1 VHSGNQFDPTKS
13 QITRLSHST
22 EFHPLAPL
30 PQPAR
35 RTSASMSCPGKS
47 RCPMTHESC
56 GFCRKNNRAS
66 EQKLRVF
73 YFGSS
78 RAPLQSTMRLRRAS
92 SPPFSKTS
100 LVSVISLIIL
110 AARSVSPAGSPSRF
124 SPSRPL
130 SLLLVLIALDPRVY
144 KRPRPHLASSKV
156 MRSEAPVSHSSCSF
170 LSFHTR
176 ADRPMANRARVLSL
190 VLPVLHPPS
199 RPLLHFRL
207 LAIVIARSIAASVRS
222 FLTRLPFSFYVPAK
236 TLAPRLRSCK
246 IGNVSVRQLS
256 PPSSLI
262 LARSHFLR
270 DADSSL
276 HYFRTHS

>member
-1 VHSGNQFDPTKS
+1 VHSENQFDPTKS

-124 SPSRPL
+124 SPSRPCHCCL
-130 SLLLVLIALDPRVY
+130 FLLPSTRAYIKDPDPTWPRQRSCDQRPQFLILRARFFLFTHGLTVRWRTEPVCYRSFYRFYTLLLVLFSIFVSSQSSSPDRSLQVCDP
-144 KRPRPHLASSKV
+144 S
-156 MRSEAPVSHSSCSF
+156 
-170 LSFHTR
+170 
-176 ADRPMANRARVLSL
+176 
-190 VLPVLHPPS
+190 
-199 RPLLHFRL
+199 
-207 LAIVIARSIAASVRS
+207 
-222 FLTRLPFSFYVPAK
+222 
-236 TLAPRLRSCK
+236 
-246 IGNVSVRQLS
+246 
-256 PPSSLI
+256 
-262 LARSHFLR
+262 
-270 DADSSL
+270 
-276 HYFRTHS
+276 